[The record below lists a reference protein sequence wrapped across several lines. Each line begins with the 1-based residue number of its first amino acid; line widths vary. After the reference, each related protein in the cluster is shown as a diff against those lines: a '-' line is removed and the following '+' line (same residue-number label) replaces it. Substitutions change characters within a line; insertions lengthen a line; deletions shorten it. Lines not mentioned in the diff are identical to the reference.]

1 MRHKIHFIIFPVVLL
16 LSLGGCDKNIPPEPD
31 PNAGIVRDYSGQD
44 GCEWVILMNS
54 GEELVPVVMTDTSFH
69 FYDGQH
75 VEVWYTEL
83 DSVVTA
89 CMAGKAVRIDSIRNA
104 TCQGLKKWSK
114 KLPKDDFGVD
124 SVFIYDDCL
133 VVRVNYGGGCK
144 HHDFFLSLLPTM
156 GPLNTLTLSHDS
168 HGDLCEAFIHEPRA
182 FDITSLQSP
191 GSHSVTFILTLNIP
205 GSAYR
210 KEITYHY

>member
-1 MRHKIHFIIFPVVLL
+1 MKNKILFIFFAVVLL
-16 LSLGGCDKNIPPEPD
+16 LSLGGCDKNNPPEPD
-31 PNAGIVRDYSGQD
+31 PHAGVVRDYSGLD
-44 GCEWVILMNS
+44 GCGWIIEMLS
-54 GEELVPVVMTDTSFH
+54 GEKLEPVEMADTSFH

-83 DSVVTA
+83 DSVGSY
-89 CMAGKAVRIDSIRNA
+89 CMVGRTVRIDSIREA
-104 TCQGLKKWSK
+104 ACQSMKEWSN
-114 KLPKDDFGVD
+114 KLPSDAFGVD
-124 SVFIYDDCL
+124 SVFINGNCL
-133 VVRVNYGGGCK
+133 VAEVNYGGGCK
-144 HHDFFLSLLPTM
+144 QHDFFLSLLPTM

-168 HGDLCEAFIHEPRA
+168 HGDLCEAFIHEARA